1 MIDVTNAKA
10 AFSFAVIV
18 ARWSPFSVVVSQ
30 TIIIIYPH
38 TILKFYIYVHA

>member
-18 ARWSPFSVVVSQ
+18 AVGRRSASCSHKT
-30 TIIIIYPH
+30 TIFYSH
-38 TILKFYIYVHA
+38 TILKFHFYVYA

>member
-18 ARWSPFSVVVSQ
+18 AGARRSASWSHK

-38 TILKFYIYVHA
+38 SILKFYFYA